1 MGIFSKPYRM
11 TRAKNNLTAVAIAAA
26 PAGKLSDGAGL
37 VLVKTDTAGKWLWRY
52 SFAGSRREMGLGS
65 YPAVTLATARKSRDK
80 WAGVLAGGK
89 DPITERE
96 RQRDAEKAEMDRT
109 DPTLAEVAVTVF
121 EARKAGLRGDGT
133 RGRWFSPLAV
143 HVLPKIGGMR
153 ISQIH
158 QSDIHRTLKPIWA
171 TKVATAEKT
180 IQRLGV
186 IFRQAKLMG
195 LECDPFTVDAARH
208 MLGEVRHEAEPITA
222 TPWQDIPDLYARLC
236 DRGVSHQALR
246 MMILTAVRSAGVR
259 GMRFGEVDGDIW
271 TVPADRVKGREGKA
285 KPFRVPLSQAAL
297 DVLAVSSEYAPDYV
311 FPGQGRSDCISDVAI
326 QKALNMLGEAGR
338 PHGFRTSF
346 RTWCEE
352 TEQPWDAAETALGH
366 TIKGKVERAY
376 ARSDLLDRRRVVMD
390 RWAAHVTGQA
400 ANVVRLRG

>member
-1 MGIFSKPYRM
+1 M
-11 TRAKNNLTAVAIAAA
+11 TRAKNNLTAVAIQAA
-26 PAGKLSDGAGL
+26 PSGKLADGAGL
-37 VLVKTDTAGKWLWRY
+37 ILVKTETAGKWLYRY

-65 YPAVTLATARKSRDK
+65 YPAITLAAARKARDK

-96 RQRDAEKAEMDRT
+96 RQKAAEKAEMDRT
-109 DPTLAEVAVTVF
+109 DPTLAEVAATVF
-121 EARKAGLRGDGT
+121 ESRKAGLRGDGV

-143 HVLPKIGGMR
+143 HVLPKIGGLR

-158 QSDIHRTLKPIWA
+158 QSDIHRALKPIWA

-186 IFRQAKLMG
+186 IFKQAKLMG

-208 MLGEVRHEAEPITA
+208 MLGDVRHESKPITA
-222 TPWQDIPDLYARLC
+222 TPWQDIPALYAKLC
-236 DRGVSHQALR
+236 DRGTSHQALR

-259 GMRFGEVDGDIW
+259 GLHFDEIDGDVW
-271 TVPADRVKGREGKA
+271 TVPADRIKGREGKA

-297 DVLAVSSEYAPDYV
+297 DVLAVSAEYTQDFA
-311 FPGQGRSDCISDVAI
+311 FPGQGRSDCVSDVAI

-346 RTWCEE
+346 RTWAQD
-352 TEQPWDAAETALGH
+352 TDQPWDVAEAILGH
-366 TIKGKVERAY
+366 AVGNRVERAY

-390 RWAAHVTGQA
+390 KWAAHVTGQA
-400 ANVVRLRG
+400 SVVVRLRGNL